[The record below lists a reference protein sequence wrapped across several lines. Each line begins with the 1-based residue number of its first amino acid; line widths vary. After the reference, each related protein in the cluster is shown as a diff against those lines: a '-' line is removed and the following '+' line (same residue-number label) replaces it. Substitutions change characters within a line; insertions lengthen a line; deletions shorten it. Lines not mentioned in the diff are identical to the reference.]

1 MSLSGELRSMSSR
14 VTRNQVVAMLGTPD
28 RTIGSLNSP
37 VELEEFG
44 AIHNEKWTYEHLPS
58 DPAGVPHRTILWHRY
73 DFVTTLVRAGA
84 SEEWR
89 PDTKLAEAVTAE
101 SDRLEPIDDHHQPIT
116 PSGLYEGVSEVKDA
130 TDLGGYIMGQKPS
143 RAMD

>member
-1 MSLSGELRSMSSR
+1 MSTR
-14 VTRNQVVAMLGTPD
+14 VTRNTVVAMLGTPD
-28 RTIGSLNSP
+28 RTAGSLNSP

-44 AIHNEKWTYEHLPS
+44 TLYNEKWTYEHLVS
-58 DPAGVPHRTILWHRY
+58 DPAGVLQRAIYWHRY
-73 DFVTTLVRAGA
+73 DFVATMIRGGV

-89 PDTKLAEAVTAE
+89 PDIKLAAAVAAE
-101 SDRLEPIDDHHQPIT
+101 NDRLAPIENRHEPIK
-116 PSGLYEGVSEVKDA
+116 PSGLYAPASEVKDA

>member
-1 MSLSGELRSMSSR
+1 MPLPGELRGMSTR
-14 VTRNQVVAMLGTPD
+14 VTRNTVVAMLGTPD
-28 RTIGSLNSP
+28 RTAGSLNSP

-44 AIHNEKWTYEHLPS
+44 IHYNEKWTYEHLVS
-58 DPAGVPHRTILWHRY
+58 DPAGVPQRTIYWQRY
-73 DFVTTLVRAGA
+73 DFVSTMVRGGA
-84 SEEWR
+84 NDEWR

-101 SDRLEPIDDHHQPIT
+101 NDRLAPIENRHEPIK
-116 PSGLYEGVSEVKDA
+116 PSGLYAPASEVKDA